1 MRVILINAEEYVS
14 AMIDLKKFLKTQRF
28 KSMILYQMIKFV
40 WLTEKNML
48 LKNCHLHYL
57 LECQFFLLR
66 SQSASFSTY
75 LQHIQQCFCK
85 NFFFQFWVKGM
96 FFFFIDLPG
105 IFFLFVCSPHH
116 FSNGPSLSIPVLH
129 PIFSPGQLSRRLWNR
144 DRPCFNFYRV
154 KFEICGDVETRTLQ
168 LRTSSDCF

>member
-66 SQSASFSTY
+66 SQRASFSTY

-85 NFFFQFWVKGM
+85 NFVFQFWVKGM
-96 FFFFIDLPG
+96 FFFSSTCLAY
-105 IFFLFVCSPHH
+105 FFCLFVLLII
-116 FSNGPSLSIPVLH
+116 FLMVH
-129 PIFSPGQLSRRLWNR
+129 PLVYQFFTQYLARGS
-144 DRPCFNFYRV
+144 
-154 KFEICGDVETRTLQ
+154 
-168 LRTSSDCF
+168 